1 MHTTAT
7 TRRPHRASTLAEQ
20 RTYAHL
26 DHLKGP
32 HAPGGAAEQHAP
44 FVPFSHCEN
53 TDLLL
58 AIEANLT
65 VAEIALELGR
75 TQHDVVVRISQLASE
90 RRRQAVA

>member
-1 MHTTAT
+1 MNTTAA
-7 TRRPHRASTLAEQ
+7 RRPHRASTLAEQ

-26 DHLKGP
+26 DHLKGQQP
-32 HAPGGAAEQHAP
+32 RGGVAEQPAP
-44 FVPFSHCEN
+44 FVPFSPCEN

-75 TQHDVVVRISQLASE
+75 TQHDVIVRITQLAGE